1 MKKKL
6 KKIYLKIKHWCCK
19 VGLCN
24 FDSCRCDCHKDAP
37 KTTTVKNVFKPHLDE
52 VQEDNLKKVIEKRQ
66 PAPINR
72 TSRRSLPREERRRLK
87 KLDR

>member
-24 FDSCRCDCHKDAP
+24 LDSCNCNCHEGEP
-37 KTTTVKNVFKPHLDE
+37 KTTVVKNA
-52 VQEDNLKKVIEKRQ
+52 QEDNLKKVIEARQ
-66 PAPINR
+66 PISTKKA
-72 TSRRSLPREERRRLK
+72 SRLSLTREERRRLK
-87 KLDR
+87 KLN